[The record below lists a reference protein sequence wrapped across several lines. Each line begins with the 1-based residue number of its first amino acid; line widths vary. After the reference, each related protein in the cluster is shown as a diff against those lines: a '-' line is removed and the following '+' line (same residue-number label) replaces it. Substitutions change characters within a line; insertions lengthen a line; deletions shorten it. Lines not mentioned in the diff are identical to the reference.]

1 MSKQLLDTASK
12 HPFSVTGLADRA
24 WNRITE
30 TAFNTG
36 WSPLT
41 RLAEAAVV
49 AYVQIPNWTAMP
61 ADMMVIIG

>member
-12 HPFSVTGLADRA
+12 HPFSVAGLADRA

-49 AYVQIPNWTAMP
+49 ACVEV
-61 ADMMVIIG
+61 ADWDVGSADIVETD